1 MFKRI
6 FSTPRV
12 YYIPSPHPCHP
23 PPRPLPPHPPSRKP
37 GNGPI
42 QTRDQEM
49 VQSRHV
55 TWVTSLDWVQSRHVT
70 QVTCLD
76 STIFCRPR
84 AGAGGRGR
92 VGVLGGA
99 AVGVYA
105 AYPLSCAVLGIP
117 AKSTTPPPA
126 RATKRASALPMR
138 NRKNEGGGN
147 LGARSF
153 SGGRIRNTR
162 RKTTQ
167 LSSYAA

>member
-1 MFKRI
+1 MWVWGELAGGAGGVH
-6 FSTPRV
+6 SGECT
-12 YYIPSPHPCHP
+12 P
-23 PPRPLPPHPPSRKP
+23 PPQHLPPHTAPPPTAPHQK
-37 GNGPI
+37 
-42 QTRDQEM
+42 M

-153 SGGRIRNTR
+153 SGGRIRNTQ